1 MALCPVE
8 DIRGQAGTGSVL
20 SLDAIGKQDNFLL
33 GDSSFFNYT
42 QKRHTDFQI
51 YQTITNVV
59 SSTTQTPNWPFDGS
73 TVTVTLYPKQM
84 GDLLTH
90 MYLQCTMPRLQDVGS
105 PGSPGQFPGSQYCPN
120 IGRAIINSIKFRVDQ
135 YEIETLYDDWMHIY
149 DAMYQTIEQRNASK
163 VLTEGVGNLVSGP
176 IDLYIPLPFF
186 FSSEGGSFFPLC
198 AITNQKI
205 TLEIEFNEVSF
216 FSNTQILNKNPKYY
230 LGLDSFNIV
239 CEQIVISDA
248 ERLSFRKAG
257 YKLLARVSQKQPE
270 VQSKPNDDIVKIN
283 LVMNAPVESIHWVL
297 RQTLFE
303 KVDTPGITNYF
314 MNRYNYSNTSNLDT
328 LVQAVNPIM
337 SDVTVFINNK
347 SELGFFADSKNIDPG
362 RSIYYK
368 YAEPLSA
375 NLTIPLDNMYTYT
388 FGLNNMNNELSGAI
402 DFKKVSAQTTFLN
415 IKLLQGAYNNP
426 ICNTFSIQT
435 FYSTLKELKF
445 SDGFMSF

>member
-1 MALCPVE
+1 MVLCPVG

-33 GDSSFFNYT
+33 GDNSFFNYK

-59 SSTTQTPNWPFDGS
+59 PATSQTPNWPFDGS

-90 MYLQCTMPRLQDVGS
+90 MYLQCTMPALQDVGT
-105 PGSPGQFPGSQYCPN
+105 PGNPGQFPGSRYCPN

-135 YEIETLYDDWMHIY
+135 FQIETLYDDWMHMY
-149 DAMYQTIEQRNASK
+149 DAMYQTIEQRNASR
-163 VLTEGVGNLVSGP
+163 VLTDGIGNLTSGP

-198 AITNQKI
+198 AINNQKI
-205 TLEIEFNEVSF
+205 TLEIQFNEVGF
-216 FSNTQILNKNPKYY
+216 FSNTQILNLNPKYF
-230 LGLDSFNIV
+230 LGLESFNIV
-239 CEQIVISDA
+239 CEQIVVSDA
-248 ERLSFRKAG
+248 ERLSFKKDG
-257 YKLLARVSQKQPE
+257 YKLLARVSQRQPE
-270 VQSKPNDDIVKIN
+270 VQTKPNDDIVKIN
-283 LVMNAPVESIHWVL
+283 LVMNAPVESIHWAL

-303 KVDTPGITNYF
+303 QTDTPGITNYF
-314 MNRYNYSNTSNLDT
+314 MNRYNYSNTSNLNI
-328 LVQAVNPIM
+328 LVQAENPIM

-347 SELGFFADSKNIDPG
+347 SELGFFADNKNIDPG

-368 YAEPLSA
+368 FAEPLCS
-375 NLTIPLDNMYTYT
+375 NLTIPIDNMYTYT
-388 FGLNNMNNELSGAI
+388 FGLNSMNNQLSGAI
-402 DFKKVSAQTTFLN
+402 NFNKVSAQTTFLN
-415 IKLLQGAYNNP
+415 IKLLEGAYNNP
-426 ICNTFSIQT
+426 ICNSFSVVT